1 VFISSRPRLRHEWR
15 PVTIPRAH
23 FANRFRD
30 LVLPKLEAIID
41 QRRADGSICFH
52 ETHAEVMAEARRLGA
67 YYLPDDKLN
76 DLIDWSQTGEGPP
89 LTELAHQLAL
99 NRARIPPELAR
110 DATVD
115 AYRAALERHGVDTAP
130 WFERQLSLCLVGV
143 MLQLGWEKA
152 FDDTGEELA
161 WWRDRTVDTAREL
174 IL

>member
-1 VFISSRPRLRHEWR
+1 MFISSRPRLRHEWR

-76 DLIDWSQTGEGPP
+76 DLIDWSQTTI
-89 LTELAHQLAL
+89 LDAVTELD
-99 NRARIPPELAR
+99 
-110 DATVD
+110 DAVD
-115 AYRAALERHGVDTAP
+115 LV
-130 WFERQLSLCLVGV
+130 LSLLREPSRDV
-143 MLQLGWEKA
+143 MQ
-152 FDDTGEELA
+152 
-161 WWRDRTVDTAREL
+161 RRIREFL
-174 IL
+174 DG